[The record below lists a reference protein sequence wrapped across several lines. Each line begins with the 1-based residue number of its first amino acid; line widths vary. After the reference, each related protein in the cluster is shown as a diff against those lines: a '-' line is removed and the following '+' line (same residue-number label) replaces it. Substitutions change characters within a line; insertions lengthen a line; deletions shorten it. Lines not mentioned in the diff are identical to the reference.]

1 MPKYLLCDAATA
13 DYGKSTTLNHLL
25 KLFQS
30 MPNLYKIT
38 PLQEYNAEGD
48 NVCLIECLHIKKTI
62 LIQTGGDNSS
72 AFECTLNHLKEN
84 TTNVLP
90 DVIVCASRTKGGSAE
105 EAEYIRRTYNY
116 HYIDFRNL
124 CAWEKSDIEFVK
136 QLNQRFLVTAIYETI
151 LHLL

>member
-1 MPKYLLCDAATA
+1 MSKYILCDAATA

-25 KLFQS
+25 ALFQS
-30 MPNLYKIT
+30 MPNLYKVT
-38 PLQEYNAEGD
+38 PLQKYNTEGD
-48 NVCLIECLHIKKTI
+48 NVCLIECLHIGKTI
-62 LIQTGGDNSS
+62 LIQTGGDNSY
-72 AFECTLNHLKEN
+72 AFQLTLNHLEKN
-84 TTNVLP
+84 TTMLP

-124 CAWEKSDIEFVK
+124 CAWEKSDIDFVK
-136 QLNQRFLVTAIYETI
+136 QLNLQFLVTAMYEII